1 MNSVRNT
8 KRCQLNYKIFRIN
21 RRNLTLSIGK
31 KIDEEKQ
38 RGLSEYVQV
47 LEGLSV
53 GRKRI

>member
-47 LEGLSV
+47 LEELAV